1 VRVLVLGGTRFV
13 GPPLV
18 RRLVESGHEVT
29 VFHRGRTEAELPGT
43 VRHVHGDF
51 TSFDQHLGE
60 LRKLEPRVVIDDIPY
75 LDKAGHGLRHFTG
88 VAERAVVL
96 TSGDVYR
103 AFARLLG
110 SEPGPPDP
118 VPLTEDSPLR
128 AGASPDRT
136 GEIDHDNLDV
146 ERALQGRNDFPVTVL
161 RLAVVFGPGDPY
173 NRLYPYVRRMAD
185 GRPAILLDE
194 RVANWRW
201 SRQFVENV
209 AAAVALAVDDDRS
222 AGRVYNVAPL
232 ETPTE
237 AEWVRSIGRVLGWEG
252 EVRAAPPEML
262 PETLRIEIDASQNIV
277 MDSTRIRD
285 ELGYAEP
292 VALDEAIRRTAEWA
306 LRAPPQ
312 GLELDYAAEDRA
324 LAALR
329 NLDAYP

>member
-18 RRLVESGHEVT
+18 RRLVEGGHDVT
-29 VFHRGRTEAELPGT
+29 VFHRGRTEAELPGA
-43 VRHVHGDF
+43 VRHIHGDF
-51 TSFDQHLGE
+51 ASFEQHARE
-60 LRKLEPRVVIDDIPY
+60 LKALEPEVVVDDVPY
-75 LDKAGHGLRHFTG
+75 KDKAGHGLRHFTG
-88 VAERAVVL
+88 VAARGIVL

-128 AGASPDRT
+128 AGSSPDRT

-146 ERALQGRNDFPVTVL
+146 ERALQGRDDLPVTVL
-161 RLAVVFGPGDPY
+161 RLAVVFGPGDPH

-194 RVANWRW
+194 RVAGWRW
-201 SRQFVENV
+201 SRQFVDNV
-209 AAAVALAVDDDRS
+209 AAAAVLAVEDDRS
-222 AGRVYNVAPL
+222 AGRVYNVAPQ

-237 AEWVRSIGRVLGWEG
+237 AEWARSIGRALGWEG
-252 EVRAAPPEML
+252 EIRAAPPDVL
-262 PETLRIEIDASQNIV
+262 PESLRVEIDGRQDIV
-277 MDSTRIRD
+277 MDSARIRA

-292 VALDEAIRRTAEWA
+292 VPLDEAIRRTAEWA
-306 LRAPPQ
+306 LRTPPEE
-312 GLELDYAAEDRA
+312 LELDYAAEDRA
-324 LAALR
+324 LATLR
-329 NLDAYP
+329 TYP